1 MKILVV
7 SQYFWPEDFR
17 INDICKGLKE
27 KGHEVEILTG
37 LPNYPKG
44 EFFEGYSLLNK
55 GPKEYEGMRIH
66 RVMMSPRG
74 KSSVGL
80 AFNYLT
86 FMIMGMLKSLFLLRN
101 KYDAIFVFQVSPIT
115 SAIPALIISKIKKI
129 PSYIYVQDLWPE
141 TFYSIINIENQ
152 KIKNVFKKICNKIY
166 IGFDKLLIASRGYKD
181 ILMKDGFKESK
192 FIYFPQ
198 WAEDFYSIDNKE
210 IEVMKDINKFNVTF
224 AGNIGKAQS
233 VDTIIKAANLAK
245 ENKDIIWNIIGDG
258 SEFENIKSMI
268 KEYGLEETV
277 VIHGRKP
284 SSDMPKYFSISDAL
298 IVTLKN
304 EEILKVTLPA
314 KVQSYMAAGKPI
326 LAAISGE
333 GNRVIEESGAGIA
346 CEAED
351 YECLYRNVIT
361 LKNMNKDQLKEIGAL
376 GKQFFID
383 NFKRNKLLNK
393 LELILNER

>member
-115 SAIPALIISKIKKI
+115 SAT
-129 PSYIYVQDLWPE
+129 SYTRWCRPRGPVEPMYMPGRLR
-141 TFYSIINIENQ
+141 T
-152 KIKNVFKKICNKIY
+152 
-166 IGFDKLLIASRGYKD
+166 ASR
-181 ILMKDGFKESK
+181 
-192 FIYFPQ
+192 
-198 WAEDFYSIDNKE
+198 
-210 IEVMKDINKFNVTF
+210 
-224 AGNIGKAQS
+224 
-233 VDTIIKAANLAK
+233 
-245 ENKDIIWNIIGDG
+245 
-258 SEFENIKSMI
+258 
-268 KEYGLEETV
+268 
-277 VIHGRKP
+277 P
-284 SSDMPKYFSISDAL
+284 SR
-298 IVTLKN
+298 T
-304 EEILKVTLPA
+304 
-314 KVQSYMAAGKPI
+314 
-326 LAAISGE
+326 
-333 GNRVIEESGAGIA
+333 
-346 CEAED
+346 
-351 YECLYRNVIT
+351 
-361 LKNMNKDQLKEIGAL
+361 
-376 GKQFFID
+376 
-383 NFKRNKLLNK
+383 
-393 LELILNER
+393 